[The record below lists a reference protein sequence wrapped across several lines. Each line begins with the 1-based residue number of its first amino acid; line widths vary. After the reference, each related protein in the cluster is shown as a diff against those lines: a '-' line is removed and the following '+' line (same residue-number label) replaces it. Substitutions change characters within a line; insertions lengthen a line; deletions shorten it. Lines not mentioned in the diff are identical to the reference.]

1 MGQTFGVTSA
11 LLLVA
16 LLALVD
22 LSYRRWMRRSIAKR
36 MHASVDLASVDLD
49 EREAAIIPM
58 PVRGALAREDGDGS
72 RRRDERQSS

>member
-1 MGQTFGVTSA
+1 MTSA

-36 MHASVDLASVDLD
+36 MHSTVDSATVDLD
-49 EREAAIIPM
+49 EREAAIIPL
-58 PVRGALAREDGDGS
+58 PARGQLARDTVDVS

>member
-1 MGQTFGVTSA
+1 VTSA

-36 MHASVDLASVDLD
+36 MHSAADLATVDLD

-58 PVRGALAREDGDGS
+58 PARGQRTRDDVEVS